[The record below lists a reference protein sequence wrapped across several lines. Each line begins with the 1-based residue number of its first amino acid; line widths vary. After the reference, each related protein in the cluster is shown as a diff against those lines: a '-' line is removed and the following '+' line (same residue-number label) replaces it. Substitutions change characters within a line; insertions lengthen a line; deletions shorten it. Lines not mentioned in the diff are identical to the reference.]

1 MAPQSNTNFFF
12 FNLFNTLMPFNGSE
26 GRAIDPNKAGEW
38 TKSFRERRP
47 GEIFA
52 HFFGRDIL
60 MDILNQE
67 GCQGIRFYYGSDSGV
82 PQLIAVGAD
91 GDQNDQLGENR
102 IVADEAHS
110 CPNSCSQPNML
121 NS

>member
-1 MAPQSNTNFFF
+1 M
-12 FNLFNTLMPFNGSE
+12 LFNGSE

-38 TKSFRERRP
+38 TKSFREGHP
-47 GEIFA
+47 GEIIA

-60 MDILNQE
+60 TDILNQE
-67 GCQGIRFYYGSDSGV
+67 GCQGILFYYGSDSGV

-91 GDQNDQLGENR
+91 SDGNDQLDEKR
-102 IVADEAHS
+102 IVADEAYS
-110 CPNSCSQPNML
+110 CPPSCSQPNLL

>member
-1 MAPQSNTNFFF
+1 MS
-12 FNLFNTLMPFNGSE
+12 FNGSE

-38 TKSFRERRP
+38 TKSFREAHS
-47 GEIFA
+47 GEITA

-60 MDILNQE
+60 MNILNQQD
-67 GCQGIRFYYGSDSGV
+67 CRGIRFYYGTDGSV

-91 GDQNDQLGENR
+91 GDENDQLGGNR
-102 IVADEAHS
+102 IVADESIS
-110 CPNSCSQPNML
+110 CPTNCSQPNIL